1 MFPKFMTQ
9 FNWGYGL
16 IFVTLLCLVD
26 HAKTC
31 FAGGGPENVSLIV
44 NSDSQDSLT
53 IANHFI
59 NLRDIPEINVIYLNG
74 IPDKETISIE
84 ECRTKIL
91 KPIFTKLVERKLI
104 GQIDYVIY
112 SADFPTAIKLPAD
125 ANKLV
130 QPVDYQKYFFT
141 TASLNA
147 VTYFMQQ
154 VMAED
159 YAFLQINANY
169 YMRQTFDVALLNYY
183 TGPAKVKYQELI
195 DLYEK
200 KDYDAALEV
209 ADVLVKSRFPRPV
222 MRYWKARCLARLDKK
237 EAAIEELKTA
247 MKHGWS
253 YGAPTAGD
261 DAFSE
266 ISKDKEF
273 VTLVRAIDN
282 PTEIQPTTGFRSG
295 YTWRPNGM
303 RSTDPVEGRKF
314 LLSMM
319 LGCTRGK
326 GNTIEEVV
334 SALEKSVAAD
344 GTNPTGTFYFVSN
357 NQIRAKTRAPYFEEA
372 VGNLKKIGRKAVII
386 KEAMPTKKPD
396 VLGAMT
402 GIASFDF
409 SKYESKILPGAI
421 CDNLT
426 SFGGKMSGKRGTGQ
440 TTVSEFIAYGAA
452 GASGTV
458 IEPYTVPHK
467 FPHPMIHYH
476 YSQGCSLAES
486 FYQSVYC
493 PYQLLI
499 VGDPLCQPFANFPKF
514 EVSGLS
520 DDQTID
526 GKLTISMRP
535 SANSPVPIRGYE
547 FFFNGQKVKTLKP
560 DGTINFDS
568 TKVPS
573 GLIEFRI
580 VAIANNRVETRSG
593 QTFNVRVSNGEAV
606 EDISPLR
613 MAYKT
618 TDKLLLNCPDFKN
631 VKWTLMNNSREV
643 AQADG
648 QGKISLDC
656 TSLGLGP
663 VRLRVV
669 ASNGSQMSRRQA
681 FVVNISE

>member
-1 MFPKFMTQ
+1 
-9 FNWGYGL
+9 
-16 IFVTLLCLVD
+16 
-26 HAKTC
+26 
-31 FAGGGPENVSLIV
+31 
-44 NSDSQDSLT
+44 
-53 IANHFI
+53 
-59 NLRDIPEINVIYLNG
+59 
-74 IPDKETISIE
+74 
-84 ECRTKIL
+84 
-91 KPIFTKLVERKLI
+91 
-104 GQIDYVIY
+104 
-112 SADFPTAIKLPAD
+112 
-125 ANKLV
+125 
-130 QPVDYQKYFFT
+130 
-141 TASLNA
+141 
-147 VTYFMQQ
+147 
-154 VMAED
+154 
-159 YAFLQINANY
+159 
-169 YMRQTFDVALLNYY
+169 
-183 TGPAKVKYQELI
+183 
-195 DLYEK
+195 
-200 KDYDAALEV
+200 
-209 ADVLVKSRFPRPV
+209 
-222 MRYWKARCLARLDKK
+222 
-237 EAAIEELKTA
+237 
-247 MKHGWS
+247 
-253 YGAPTAGD
+253 
-261 DAFSE
+261 
-266 ISKDKEF
+266 
-273 VTLVRAIDN
+273 
-282 PTEIQPTTGFRSG
+282 
-295 YTWRPNGM
+295 
-303 RSTDPVEGRKF
+303 
-314 LLSMM
+314 
-319 LGCTRGK
+319 
-326 GNTIEEVV
+326 
-334 SALEKSVAAD
+334 
-344 GTNPTGTFYFVSN
+344 
-357 NQIRAKTRAPYFEEA
+357 

-396 VLGAMT
+396 VFGAMT

-568 TKVPS
+568 TKVLS

-681 FVVNISE
+681 FIVNISE